1 MGSEA
6 KNVSS
11 VSLWLFFYGL
21 VALFLCGCEIDT
33 LLKQLFWSFLT
44 GCTIIYSVL
53 GWIIKCQSKE
63 LLGRLFIFRT
73 CDNISIFVVLIL
85 LERLTDIEYYW
96 NFVLCCIK
104 VME

>member
-53 GWIIKCQSKE
+53 GWIISANRKNFWVDFSS
-63 LLGRLFIFRT
+63 LGHAI
-73 CDNISIFVVLIL
+73 I
-85 LERLTDIEYYW
+85 
-96 NFVLCCIK
+96 
-104 VME
+104 

>member
-44 GCTIIYSVL
+44 GCTIIYSGL
-53 GWIIKCQSKE
+53 GWIISANRKNFWVDFSS
-63 LLGRLFIFRT
+63 LGHAI
-73 CDNISIFVVLIL
+73 I
-85 LERLTDIEYYW
+85 
-96 NFVLCCIK
+96 
-104 VME
+104 